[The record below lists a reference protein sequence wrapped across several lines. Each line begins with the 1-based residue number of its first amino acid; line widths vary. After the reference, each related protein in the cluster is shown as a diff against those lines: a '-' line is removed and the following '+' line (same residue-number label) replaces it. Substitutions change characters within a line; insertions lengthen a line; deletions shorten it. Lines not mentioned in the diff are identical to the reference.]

1 MTPGGFVLRRQ
12 VVIASFAAGLLP
24 ACGLATIPAA
34 AAGSGH
40 QVRPVQHT
48 GSLTRLPHAAKA
60 FHHAA
65 RIDSS
70 LAGASGRV
78 TVMLKL
84 AGRPAAVAYT
94 HPRSTASGHALTRA
108 ARISAYRNQQ
118 HVLRARQSTVVGR
131 LHASVPRATV
141 LYRLSAG
148 YNGVAVRTDAS
159 RLDALSRL
167 PGVRAVV
174 RIAPLHRL
182 NTVTVP
188 LIGAPQAWQGV
199 SGDTGAGMTVGV
211 IDTGFDYTH
220 ADFGGPGTKAAYDA
234 ALAADTVAPTA
245 GSFDSAKFAGGVDLV
260 GDAYDGLAGRPED
273 LAGDPDPAD
282 AIPHPDPNPLDC
294 QGHGSHVSGSAAGYG
309 VLANGDSAKGTDYSS
324 LAALSAD
331 DYQAKFRI
339 GPGVA
344 PGASIFAVKVFGCAE
359 EGDTEVVPQALDYL
373 IDQNLKKTGP
383 HIDVINMSLGGD
395 YASAHDP
402 VAVETNRAVKNAGIE
417 VVSAAGNAGDV
428 YDILGSPGNAVRGLG
443 VAASD
448 DSQDVADGLRI
459 NSPASIKGVQPG
471 TESVLFDWASMNA
484 PVTGDLA
491 TTGDI
496 TKDPDDSNNADGCD
510 PISQDLT
517 GKIAYLSWTDN
528 DALRRCGSLGRTDNA
543 RDAGAIGAVFF
554 DDENEFSAGI
564 NGDEDIPAILIT
576 KNAGDAINTELLA
589 GHAVNVSLDKTL
601 TNATVNKHP
610 ETTNGIA
617 TFSSRGIGETGILK
631 PDVAAPG
638 QTVFSVNVGT
648 GTEGVSESGTS
659 MATPHAAGVA
669 ALVRAAHPTWN
680 AEQVKAAIMNTATQ
694 DVFARTTG
702 SAADQQNPETPMR
715 VGAGRVQADKA
726 VAASTL
732 AYADNG
738 TGSVSVSFGRVDATQ
753 SVVTRSAR
761 VRVVNTLAT
770 PVNYTVGYHASTSM
784 PGARYS
790 VSPST
795 LQLAANGSGLVTV
808 TLTVHRNK
816 LVSRPDQTIALDPVE
831 LGLERSFIADASGLL
846 TVTPT
851 GGEAL
856 RVPVYAAPRPV
867 STMHAPDAVQIQHHT
882 AHFRLHGKGVDN
894 SDLAHQPGDALE
906 SAKLDAFELQGTS
919 GRRPHCSAKVRTRCV
934 AFGDQRGAD
943 LAAVGFASD
952 VPGMLAHGIAKSVA
966 GAVDNKGAFGYF
978 GIATHGNWRTE
989 AGVQE
994 FDVYID
1000 VDGNNGPDAVLYNT
1014 RISTTEDTDY
1024 LISELDDMAGNPLDQ
1039 ELLNNAD
1046 GSINTNLF
1054 DSNVITLPFMLAALE
1069 AVGWDAHKHPPIR
1082 YYVDSA
1088 LFEMSPD
1095 FIDTFSF
1102 FDSIGDPFAGQRI
1115 LSVDPTRPAY
1125 SVSGKSHACSD
1136 IGACSVLLN
1145 DKPGKRLKVTEKAGR
1160 LATDRPLGL
1169 LLFHHDN
1176 ALGSREE
1183 VVALGKV
1190 GKPVHHH

>member
-1 MTPGGFVLRRQ
+1 VLRRHI
-12 VVIASFAAGLLP
+12 VVASFAAGILP
-24 ACGLATIPAA
+24 ASALAAPAA
-34 AAGSGH
+34 AAASGH
-40 QVRPVQHT
+40 HIRPVQQA
-48 GSLTRLPHAAKA
+48 GSLTRLPHAAKP

-65 RIDSS
+65 RIDPS

-84 AGRPAAVAYT
+84 TGRPAAAVYT
-94 HPRSTASGHALTRA
+94 HPRGAAPSGHALTRA
-108 ARISAYRNQQ
+108 ARISAYRTQRHALRTQQ
-118 HVLRARQSTVVGR
+118 SAVVDRLRASAT
-131 LHASVPRATV
+131 RATV
-141 LYRLSAG
+141 LYRLAAG
-148 YNGVAVRTDAS
+148 YNGVAVQTDAS
-159 RLDALSRL
+159 RLGALSRI

-174 RIAPLHRL
+174 RLAPMHRL
-182 NTVTVP
+182 TNVTVP

-199 SGDTGAGMTVGV
+199 SGDTGSNVTIAV

-234 ALAADTVAPTA
+234 ALAADTTAPAPGT
-245 GSFDSAKFAGGVDLV
+245 FDSAKFAGGIDLV

-273 LAGDPDPAD
+273 QAGDPDPAD

-294 QGHGSHVSGSAAGYG
+294 EGHGSHVAGISAGYG
-309 VLANGDSAKGTDYSS
+309 VLANGTTGKGTDYSS
-324 LAALSAD
+324 LSGLSAD

-344 PGASIFAVKVFGCAE
+344 PGASIYSVKVFGCPE
-359 EGDTEVVPQALDYL
+359 GGDTEVVPQAIDHL
-373 IDQNLKKTGP
+373 IDMNLKHTGP
-383 HIDVINMSLGGD
+383 HIDVLNMSLGSD

-417 VVSAAGNAGDV
+417 VVSAAGNGGDV
-428 YDILGSPGNAVRGLG
+428 FDISGAPGNAVRGLG

-448 DSQDVADGLRI
+448 DSQDIADGLRV
-459 NSPASIKGVQPG
+459 NSPASIKGVLPG
-471 TESVLFDWASMNA
+471 TESVLFDWASMTA

-496 TKDPDDSNNADGCD
+496 TKDPDDTNNADGCD
-510 PISQDLT
+510 PITQDLT

-554 DDENEFSAGI
+554 DDENEFAAGI
-564 NGDEDIPAILIT
+564 NGDEDIPAMLVT
-576 KNAGDAINTELLA
+576 KSAGDAINGELLA
-589 GHAVNVSLDKTL
+589 GHTVNVSLDKTL
-601 TNATVNKHP
+601 QNATVNNHP

-617 TFSSRGIGETGILK
+617 SFSSRGIGANGILK

-648 GTEGVSESGTS
+648 GADGVSESGTS
-659 MATPHAAGVA
+659 MASPHAAGVA
-669 ALVRAAHPTWN
+669 ALVRAAHPTWD

-694 DVFARTTG
+694 DVFAR
-702 SAADQQNPETPMR
+702 AADSSADHQTPEAPMR

-732 AYADNG
+732 AYVDNG
-738 TGSVSVSFGRVDATQ
+738 TGAVSVSFGRVDAAT

-761 VRVVNTLAT
+761 VRVVNTSAT
-770 PVNYTVGYHASTSM
+770 PVNYTVGYDASTTM
-784 PGARYS
+784 PGVSYS
-790 VSPST
+790 VAPST
-795 LQLAANGSGLVTV
+795 LQLAAGGSGLVTV
-808 TLTVHRNK
+808 TLTVHRHS
-816 LVSRPDQTIALDPVE
+816 LVSRPDGAISLDPAA
-831 LGLERSFIADASGLL
+831 LGLERSFIADASGSLR
-846 TVTPT
+846 VTPT
-851 GGEAL
+851 GGDAL

-867 STMHAPDAVQIQHHT
+867 SDMHAPDAVQIRHHA
-882 AHFRLHGKGVDN
+882 AHFRLHGTGVDN
-894 SDLAHQPGDALE
+894 SDLAQQPGDALE
-906 SAKLDAFELQGTS
+906 VAKLDAFELQGTS
-919 GRRPHCSAKVRTRCV
+919 GRRPHCSAKVTTRCV
-934 AFGDQRGAD
+934 AFADQRGAD

-952 VPGMLAHGIAKSVA
+952 VPGMLAHHLAKSRA
-966 GAVDNKGAFGYF
+966 GAVNKGAFGYF
-978 GIATHGNWRTE
+978 GIATHGNWQTE

-1014 RISTTEDTDY
+1014 RITTTEDTDY

-1054 DSNVITLPFMLAALE
+1054 DSNVITMPFALAALE
-1069 AVGWDAHKHPPIR
+1069 AVGWDAHKHPAIR
-1082 YYVDSA
+1082 YYVDSTLYEA
-1088 LFEMSPD
+1088 SPE

-1125 SVSGKSHACSD
+1125 SVAGKSHGCTLL
-1136 IGACSVLLN
+1136 GACGVLLN
-1145 DKPGKRLKVTEKAGR
+1145 DKPGKRLKVTEKASR
-1160 LATDRPLGL
+1160 LATDRPKGL

-1176 ALGSREE
+1176 ALSSREE
-1183 VVALGKV
+1183 IVALGKV
-1190 GKPVHHH
+1190 GRAVHAH

>member
-1 MTPGGFVLRRQ
+1 VTRRHL
-12 VVIASFAAGLLP
+12 VAAVAAGLLP
-24 ACGLATIPAA
+24 VSGLAAPALGA
-34 AAGSGH
+34 ASADH
-40 QVRPVQHT
+40 VRHIERA
-48 GSLTRLPHAAKA
+48 GSLTRLPHAAEA
-60 FHHAA
+60 FHHGA

-84 AGRPAAVAYT
+84 AGRPAAVAYS
-94 HPRSTASGHALTRA
+94 HPRAGTRGRGLTRA
-108 ARISAYRNQQ
+108 VRMSAYRSQQ
-118 HVLRARQSTVVGR
+118 QTLRARQSAVVSR
-131 LHASVPRATV
+131 LHATVPHTAV

-159 RLDALSRL
+159 RLGALRRL
-167 PGVRAVV
+167 AGVRAIV
-174 RIAPLHRL
+174 RVAALHRL

-199 SGDTGAGMTVGV
+199 AGDTGDGVTIGV

-234 ALAADTVAPTA
+234 ALAADTTAPAA
-245 GSFDSAKFAGGVDLV
+245 GSFDSSKFVGGVDLV

-273 LAGDPDPAD
+273 AAGDPDPAD

-294 QGHGSHVSGSAAGYG
+294 EGHGSHVSGSAAGYG

-344 PGASIFAVKVFGCAE
+344 PGASIYSVKVFGCGE
-359 EGDTEVVPQALDYL
+359 EADTEVVPQALDYL

-428 YDILGSPGNAVRGLG
+428 YDVLGSPGNAVRGLG

-448 DSQDVADGLRI
+448 DSQDIADGLKV
-459 NSPASIKGVQPG
+459 NTPASIKGVYPG
-471 TESVLFDWASMNA
+471 TESVLFDWASMTA

-496 TKDPDDSNNADGCD
+496 TKDPNDTNNADGCD

-517 GKIAYLSWTDN
+517 GKIAYFSWTDN

-543 RDAGAIGAVFF
+543 RDAGAVGAVFF

-564 NGDEDIPAILIT
+564 NGDEDIPAMLIT
-576 KNAGDAINTELLA
+576 KSAGDSINTELLA
-589 GHAVNVSLDKTL
+589 GHAVNVSLDKSL
-601 TNATVNKHP
+601 QNATVNHHA
-610 ETTNGIA
+610 ETNNAIA
-617 TFSSRGIGETGILK
+617 TFSSRGIGENGIVK

-648 GTEGVSESGTS
+648 GTEGTSESGTS
-659 MATPHAAGVA
+659 MASPHAAGVA

-680 AEQVKAAIMNTATQ
+680 PEQVKAAIMNTAGQ
-694 DVFARTTG
+694 DVFARATD
-702 SAADQQNPETPMR
+702 SSADQQSPESPMR

-732 AYADNG
+732 AYVDNG
-738 TGSVSVSFGRVDATQ
+738 TGAVSVSFGRVDAGK

-761 VRVVNTLAT
+761 VRVVNTTST
-770 PVNYTVGYHASTSM
+770 PVNYTIGYDARTRM
-784 PGARYS
+784 PGVGYS

-795 LQLAANGSGLVTV
+795 LQLAAKGSGLVTV
-808 TLTVHRNK
+808 TVTVHRNR
-816 LVSRPDQTIALDPVE
+816 LVSRPDPTLALDPVG

-851 GGEAL
+851 GGDAL
-856 RVPVYAAPRPV
+856 RVPVYSAPRPV
-867 STMHAPDAVQIQHHT
+867 SHMHAPDSVLIEHHA
-882 AHFRLHGKGVDN
+882 AHFRLKGKGVDN
-894 SDLAHQPGDALE
+894 SDLAHLPGDALE
-906 SAKLDAFELQGTS
+906 SAKVDAFELQGTS
-919 GRRPHCSAKVRTRCV
+919 GLRPQCSAKVRTHCV
-934 AFGDQRGAD
+934 AFPDQRAAD

-952 VPGMLAHGIAKSVA
+952 VPGMLAHHIAKSAA
-966 GAVDNKGAFGYF
+966 GAVDNQGAFGYF

-989 AGVQE
+989 AGIQE

-1039 ELLNNAD
+1039 ELINNVD
-1046 GSINTNLF
+1046 GSINTNVF
-1054 DSNVITLPFMLAALE
+1054 DSNVITLPFALAALE
-1069 AVGWDAHKHPPIR
+1069 AVGWNSHTHPAIR

-1088 LFEMSPD
+1088 MFEASPN
-1095 FIDTFSF
+1095 FFDTFSF

-1115 LSVDPTRPAY
+1115 LRVDPTRPAY
-1125 SVSGKSHACSD
+1125 SVSGKSRACTQ

-1145 DKPGKRLKVTEKAGR
+1145 DKPGKVLKVKEKARR
-1160 LATDRPLGL
+1160 LAVDRPQGL

-1190 GKPVHHH
+1190 GKPVHHR